1 MLRIPRCAD
10 TGLMPPSQSQ
20 APGAAGLRYV
30 TDDMPG
36 IRRQKRGTGFTYIDP
51 DGKVIREPA
60 MLHRFRALVIPP
72 AWTSVW
78 ICPLAEGHLQVTA
91 RDARGRKVYRYH
103 PSFRQSR
110 DQSKFERM
118 FELKDVLWKIRTR
131 VEDDIALEGLPRAKV
146 MATVVWLLERTLIR
160 VGSEQLARL
169 NRSYGLTTM
178 RHRHVEIE
186 GTEIRF
192 EFRGKSGVAHTV
204 AVHDRR
210 IAHIIQHCQELPG
223 QELFQYLDDD
233 GRRQV
238 VDAGDVNE
246 YLREV
251 TGRDITAKDFRTW
264 AGTMLAAEKLREM
277 GVAPTKRQAEKNV
290 VAAIDAASAKLG
302 NTRTVCRN
310 FYVHPALIDAYLD
323 GSVLPPL
330 PPRVW
335 RKRSTRSARNA
346 TLRRHEREVLDFLKA
361 RLGMSGKSPQPGAMD
376 PVLVPG

>member
-1 MLRIPRCAD
+1 MLRMPSCAEAD
-10 TGLMPPSQSQ
+10 LMPRSRVPS
-20 APGAAGLRYV
+20 PGAAGLRYV
-30 TDDMPG
+30 TDDLPG
-36 IRRQKRGTGFTYIDP
+36 IRRQKRGTGFTYLSP
-51 DGKVIREPA
+51 DGEVIRDPA

-78 ICPLAEGHLQVTA
+78 ICPLPEGHLQVTA

-103 PSFRQSR
+103 PSFRKSR
-110 DQSKFERM
+110 DDSKFDRM
-118 FELKDVLWKIRTR
+118 FELKDVLWRIRTR
-131 VEDDIALEGLPRAKV
+131 VEDDITLEGLPRAKV

-169 NRSYGLTTM
+169 NRSYGLTTL
-178 RHRHVEIE
+178 RRRHVAIE

-192 EFRGKSGVAHTV
+192 EFRGKSGVAHAV
-204 AVHDRR
+204 AVQDRR
-210 IAHIIQHCQELPG
+210 IAHIIQRCQELPG

-264 AGTMLAAEKLREM
+264 AGTMLAAEALRQM
-277 GVAPTKRQAEKNV
+277 GPAPSRRQAEKNV

-302 NTRTVCRN
+302 NTRAVCRN
-310 FYVHPALIDAYLD
+310 FYVHPALLEAYLD

-335 RKRSTRSARNA
+335 RKRSARSAR
-346 TLRRHEREVLDFLKA
+346 LRRHEREVVAFLKE
-361 RLGMSGKSPQPGAMD
+361 RLETGRPAPKRESMD
-376 PVLVPG
+376 PVLVSG

>member
-1 MLRIPRCAD
+1 MLRIPGCAD
-10 TGLMPPSQSQ
+10 TGLMPPSPS
-20 APGAAGLRYV
+20 PSLGAAGLRYV

-103 PSFRQSR
+103 PSFRRSR

-118 FELKDVLWKIRTR
+118 FELKDVLWKIRNR
-131 VEDDIALEGLPRAKV
+131 VEEDIALEGLPRAKV

-169 NRSYGLTTM
+169 NRSYGLTTL
-178 RHRHVEIE
+178 RHRHVEID
-186 GTEIRF
+186 GTEVRF

-204 AVHDRR
+204 AVQDRR
-210 IAHIIQHCQELPG
+210 IAHIIQRCQELPG

-246 YLREV
+246 YLRDV

-335 RKRSTRSARNA
+335 RKRKTRSARNA
-346 TLRRHEREVLDFLKA
+346 TLRRHEREVLDFLKS
-361 RLGMSGKSPQPGAMD
+361 RLDMSGKSRKADALD

>member
-1 MLRIPRCAD
+1 V
-10 TGLMPPSQSQ
+10 Q
-20 APGAAGLRYV
+20 
-30 TDDMPG
+30 
-36 IRRQKRGTGFTYIDP
+36 
-51 DGKVIREPA
+51 
-60 MLHRFRALVIPP
+60 
-72 AWTSVW
+72 
-78 ICPLAEGHLQVTA
+78 
-91 RDARGRKVYRYH
+91 
-103 PSFRQSR
+103 
-110 DQSKFERM
+110 
-118 FELKDVLWKIRTR
+118 
-131 VEDDIALEGLPRAKV
+131 
-146 MATVVWLLERTLIR
+146 
-160 VGSEQLARL
+160 
-169 NRSYGLTTM
+169 
-178 RHRHVEIE
+178 
-186 GTEIRF
+186 
-192 EFRGKSGVAHTV
+192 
-204 AVHDRR
+204 DRR
-210 IAHIIQHCQELPG
+210 IAHIIQRCQELPG

-246 YLREV
+246 YLRDV

-335 RKRSTRSARNA
+335 RKRRTRSARNA

-361 RLGMSGKSPQPGAMD
+361 RLGMSGKSPKPGAMD